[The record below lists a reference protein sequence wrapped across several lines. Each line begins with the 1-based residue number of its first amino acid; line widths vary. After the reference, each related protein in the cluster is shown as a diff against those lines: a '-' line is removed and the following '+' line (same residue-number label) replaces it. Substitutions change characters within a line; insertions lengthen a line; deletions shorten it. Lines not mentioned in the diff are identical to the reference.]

1 MSTMRQD
8 HDQLEEVFAAA
19 SAGAAAFHR
28 GLAERPVA
36 ADYTARLTQT
46 ETLPK
51 NGIGALA
58 ALKRFETEIAPNLS
72 GSVGPR
78 YLGLVTGG
86 ATPAALVGDW
96 LAASVDQNLALPG
109 DSAATPVTLRTL
121 DFLKDLFGL
130 PREAFEGSFTTGATG
145 ATLLGL
151 ATAREW
157 CAEKVGL
164 SAAEVGMRG
173 LPVIPVL
180 SACPHAATIKVMSI
194 TGFGRDALVPVGRLP
209 NSEAMDPA
217 ALNMALG
224 EQPAGP
230 KIVVA
235 SAGTVTMTDFDDLN
249 AVADLCARHEAWLH
263 VDAAFG
269 AFARCVPELA
279 GMAAGLERAD
289 SITGDCHKWL
299 NVPYDSG
306 FFFTRR
312 GDLLERAQGLA
323 AAYLVT
329 GATEPPMMSRAVES
343 SQRFRAL
350 PAWMTLIAYG
360 RQGVEEVVRANC
372 AQATKLA
379 AWIEEAPG
387 FELLCPTRLNVVVP
401 SVAEEDGTPSSPER
415 NGALLAALARGG
427 KVFATP
433 GAVGERAGIR
443 MCFSNWMTEDADLPI
458 IFEALAKARAEI
470 GELGEPPKQGT
481 G

>member
-1 MSTMRQD
+1 MSTMRND
-8 HDQLEEVFAAA
+8 HDRLEAVFTAA
-19 SAGAAAFHR
+19 SAAAAAFHK
-28 GLAERPVA
+28 GIADRPVA
-36 ADYTARLTQT
+36 ADYAG
-46 ETLPK
+46 EFNSSGDLPK
-51 NGIGALA
+51 KGIGALA
-58 ALKRFETEIAPNLS
+58 ALKRFEAEIAPGLS

-86 ATPAALVGDW
+86 TTPAALAGDW

-109 DSAATPVTLRTL
+109 DSVATLVTMRTL

-130 PREAFEGSFTTGATG
+130 PRDAFEGSFTTGATG

-164 SAAEVGMRG
+164 CAAEVGLQG
-173 LPVIPVL
+173 LPPIPIL

-194 TGFGRDALVPVGRLP
+194 TGFGRNALVPVGRLP
-209 NSEAMDPA
+209 GSEAMDPA
-217 ALNMALG
+217 ALEKALG

-249 AVADLCARHEAWLH
+249 AVADNCSRHDAWLH

-279 GMAAGLERAD
+279 GLAAGLERAD
-289 SITGDCHKWL
+289 SIAGDCHKWL

-323 AAYLVT
+323 AAYLT
-329 GATEPPMMSRAVES
+329 TDATEPPMMSRSVES

-360 RQGVEEVVRANC
+360 REGVEEVVRANC
-372 AQATKLA
+372 AQAAKLA
-379 AWIEEAPG
+379 AWFEAAPG

-401 SVAEEDGTPSSPER
+401 SVAEEDGTPSSAQR

-433 GAVGERAGIR
+433 GMVGERAGIR
-443 MCFSNWMTEDADLPI
+443 MCFSNWMTQDADLPVI
-458 IFEALAKARAEI
+458 YEALTEARAS
-470 GELGEPPKQGT
+470 L
-481 G
+481 